1 MTQSHRPRRTTNP
14 LALLVIGCV
23 SAIMLIL
30 APTPRAAARPVDPG
44 REVADNTQ
52 LPVLSTARAEVL
64 PFGVVAPA
72 GRLWVWPLAGQPT
85 VVHPFD
91 PPLARWLTGHRGV
104 DLSASV
110 GDAVMA
116 PVSGRVTFAGTIA
129 GRGVVVVSTTA
140 GLRATLEPVE
150 PQVAVGDVVVRG
162 QEIGTVG
169 AQAGHCTPRTCVHWG
184 VLRGD
189 TYLDPLALLG
199 LRPVVLLPLDGP

>member
-1 MTQSHRPRRTTNP
+1 MTQSHRPRRTRNP
-14 LALLVIGCV
+14 LMLLVLGFV
-23 SAIMLIL
+23 SAIMLTL
-30 APTPRAAARPVDPG
+30 VPTPRAAARPVEPG
-44 REVADNTQ
+44 RQVADSAQ
-52 LPVLSTARAEVL
+52 LPVPTTAPTGVL

-72 GRLWVWPLAGQPT
+72 GRNWVWPLAGQPT

-91 PPLARWLTGHRGV
+91 PPLARWSAGHRGV
-104 DLSASV
+104 DLSAAV

-116 PVSGRVTFAGTIA
+116 PASGTVTFAGTIA
-129 GRGVVVVSTTA
+129 GRGVVVVSTHL

-150 PQVAVGDVVVRG
+150 PQVGVGDVVVRG

-169 AQAGHCTPRTCVHWG
+169 TQAGHCAPGTCVHWG